1 METSNNPEELVMYS
15 RLLML
20 MKSAPGRSLY
30 VALFLMT
37 LSAAVALPLFADGP
51 PPDPQIPSKQMM
63 TPEALNQ
70 LLKSQKV
77 LIFQVGP
84 RSMFQQAHIPGA
96 EYIGA
101 ASTPEGL
108 EALRA
113 RVKSLPKNTVMVIY
127 CGCCPWSRCPN
138 IHPAYR
144 QLRDLGYTNVRVLY
158 IPNNFGADWVDR
170 GYPTAKGE

>member
-1 METSNNPEELVMYS
+1 MSLH
-15 RLLML
+15 LLMST
-20 MKSAPGRSLY
+20 KSSIHRFFC
-30 VALFLMT
+30 VACLLVT
-37 LSAAVALPLFADGP
+37 LCLVVTLPMYADGP

-70 LLKSQKV
+70 LLKTQKV
-77 LIFQVGP
+77 LVFQVGP
-84 RSMFQQAHIPGA
+84 RSMFDQAHVPGA

-138 IHPAYR
+138 VHPAYR

-158 IPNNFGADWVDR
+158 LANNFGADWVDR